1 MKNIK
6 TFKARYDRQKR
17 GIDLPR
23 YEDGV
28 KTVIADD
35 GSRFNVYPSVIGASN
50 LTVTTPEIQVT
61 AQMPY
66 HLKKREEVL
75 SDLWHNPGEIR
86 QGEAPTKLDKFRTF
100 LSNYRNNPIVGNV
113 EQAVEDWQHNRTP
126 MQVAFNNFAWLNPYT
141 AAAAGGINL
150 LSDNGIKKTFNFI
163 KNGQYKR
170 AALSGLGDTF
180 NVLMLSPMLSKL
192 KNNGVFDKSINYIKN
207 TIINRV
213 LNKNI
218 NNLDSTVGRFKYN
231 GEVLPYK
238 SIKLP
243 QKQANGRYQF
253 DSPTYQMYTGPQHD
267 VSEII
272 NTDGSIN
279 LKNLLRI
286 QNEALANIPGGIIAR
301 HRLENAK
308 WHPTDW
314 NTFLHTR
321 DVYKRALENNYPKEA
336 LFPTL
341 MHDFGKMWVGDGHGP
356 YGASIIRQ
364 IFPKASNEQIKAI
377 YEHMDD
383 NPQQYLSRLV
393 KGVDIKELNK
403 FRTEF
408 LLKNLNPKLSE
419 NFNANLTSDGIKLFP
434 IKGSDYDL
442 YKTSLYNKLNIG
454 ENQRGIVIA
463 QQKNLGRD
471 VDGDYDPITHLSRIS
486 EEAEHPLSVAVHED
500 ISHGSDAFV
509 ENEPISKFIPKDL
522 IKRDESVSEYYS
534 DLANITGKSKFREH
548 TDEDWKE
555 MRATLQQ
562 LRFASKLPVDNISNS
577 SIESALNHVNG
588 YGQDYI
594 SKLSW
599 LNDLQ
604 KKRWFD
610 KLRIAW
616 KYLPIATPLIKMKNE
631 K

>member
-1 MKNIK
+1 MRNIK
-6 TFKARYDRQKR
+6 DFQARYNRWKKGERYWDIR
-17 GIDLPR
+17 GVDLPR
-23 YEDGV
+23 YDEADKNTNQTSYIYQNEDGSYYAAPTPSSYTEDV
-28 KTVIADD
+28 TPLIQRNLSDPSTWDFVGSNSGKHYVTQYTDNQLRMIAQNSMPNAEMIPWVDRAGNKHRSMRIIGMSGAD
-35 GSRFNVYPSVIGASN
+35 PIGSTALDLIATAPLFKPIGAIGN
-50 LTVTTPEIQVT
+50 VF
-61 AQMPY
+61 A
-66 HLKKREEVL
+66 KDFAR
-75 SDLWHNPGEIR
+75 DFGF
-86 QGEAPTKLDKFRTF
+86 TKL
-100 LSNYRNNPIVGNV
+100 GNLAKNKIIAN
-113 EQAVEDWQHNRTP
+113 QLNR
-126 MQVAFNNFAWLNPYT
+126 
-141 AAAAGGINL
+141 
-150 LSDNGIKKTFNFI
+150 
-163 KNGQYKR
+163 
-170 AALSGLGDTF
+170 
-180 NVLMLSPMLSKL
+180 
-192 KNNGVFDKSINYIKN
+192 
-207 TIINRV
+207 
-213 LNKNI
+213 NI
-218 NNLDSTVGRFKYN
+218 NSWDGTISMEYFRSPFKYN
-231 GEVLPYK
+231 SEVLPYK
-238 SIKLP
+238 RIELP

-272 NTDGSIN
+272 NTDGSVN

-286 QNEALANIPGGIIAR
+286 QNEALTNIPGGTIAR

-341 MHDFGKMWVGDGHGP
+341 MHDFGKMWSGDGHGP
-356 YGASIIRQ
+356 YGASIVRQ

-377 YEHMDD
+377 YEHMDS

-393 KGVDIKELNK
+393 KGADIKEPNK
-403 FRTEF
+403 FRTEL

-434 IKGSDYDL
+434 IKRSDYDL
-442 YKTSLYNKLNIG
+442 YKTLLYNKLNVDK
-454 ENQRGIVIA
+454 NQRGIIII

-486 EEAEHPLSVAVHED
+486 EEAEYPLSVAVHED

-509 ENEPISKFIPKDL
+509 ENQPISKFIPKDL

-577 SIESALNHVNG
+577 SIESALNHANG
-588 YGQDYI
+588 YGQDYV